1 MSRRLR
7 TVSASRAARKLAGLA
22 GLFVCGLLLL
32 GSLGCKQKGAAA
44 PPVRVTRIVALAPAE
59 WTEVGLPE
67 TGPEGASADALR
79 AEAEHGLK
87 RAGVK
92 VALLGEAAER
102 AGAAPQPGDYALHL
116 GLRVMQ
122 VAPSPESEGRGLVRV
137 AAVGRLSPRLRG
149 PSLAESEAEKK
160 AGGEAAGTEHLPP
173 RQIDHAAVVEKTY
186 TGAVPDAAT
195 WAAQARKAAERAGYG
210 LGSQLVLL
218 GEPSAKLVAQ
228 LADRGADG
236 ELRALSAELLGE
248 RRDAAAL
255 PALVAVLKDGTAG
268 MELRDA
274 VMGALVRIG
283 DRKAVRPIIDAVAFA
298 DRFEMGK
305 LLEAVAAL
313 GGDEARSY
321 LTFVKKSHPE
331 PTLREEAGVALQHL
345 EQREARA
352 QKAAAGKE

>member
-7 TVSASRAARKLAGLA
+7 TDPASRAARRLAGLA
-22 GLFVCGLLLL
+22 GLFVCGVLFFGLP
-32 GSLGCKQKGAAA
+32 GCKRKDAA

-67 TGPEGASADALR
+67 AGPEGTGPEALQ
-79 AEAEHGLK
+79 AEAERGLK

-92 VALLGEAAER
+92 VELFGEAAER

-122 VAPSPESEGRGLVRV
+122 VTPTADSEGRGLLRV
-137 AAVGRLSPRLRG
+137 AAVGRLAPRLRG
-149 PSLAESEAEKK
+149 PSLAQSEADGK
-160 AGGEAAGTEHLPP
+160 AGGESAGSAQLPP

-186 TGAVPDAAT
+186 TGAAPDAAT

-210 LGSQLVLL
+210 LGSQLVLI
-218 GEPSAKLVAQ
+218 GEPSARLIAQ
-228 LADRGADG
+228 LGDKGADV

-248 RRDAAAL
+248 RKDAAVL

-331 PTLREEAGVALQHL
+331 PSLREEAGVALQHL

-352 QKAAAGKE
+352 QKAAAEKE